1 MEDEKDEEEPFMTI
15 SEPLRV
21 RHTHQELL
29 KESFVDGIAA
39 PHWAETERPHRI
51 MKDIL
56 SPRQGDASRLAGDVE
71 AERIEGGDSLS
82 TLVGGG
88 GGGGLAGEPR
98 CSEPVAAPPK
108 APPQPCRHAAPHSGA
123 AAGHA
128 RVGSP
133 RLVGRHRA
141 GAPHR

>member
-56 SPRQGDASRLAGDVE
+56 SPRQGDASR
-71 AERIEGGDSLS
+71 R
-82 TLVGGG
+82 
-88 GGGGLAGEPR
+88 
-98 CSEPVAAPPK
+98 
-108 APPQPCRHAAPHSGA
+108 
-123 AAGHA
+123 
-128 RVGSP
+128 
-133 RLVGRHRA
+133 
-141 GAPHR
+141 